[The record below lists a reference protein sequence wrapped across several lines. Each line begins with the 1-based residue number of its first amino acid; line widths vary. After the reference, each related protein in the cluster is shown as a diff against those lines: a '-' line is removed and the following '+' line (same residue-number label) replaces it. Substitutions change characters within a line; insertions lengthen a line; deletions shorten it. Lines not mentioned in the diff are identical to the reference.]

1 MIPNAVAKNLTVD
14 IETAIA
20 DVCARVPG
28 MRDIVK
34 AFAALA
40 RERQSLRIDTSDWP
54 GIKVFDAAA
63 FGAGEPLL
71 AGREMSGLHGCL
83 VDAAQKL
90 LPVIERLFPHIGAYV
105 KGLCSALATQPKLS
119 AQILEAALAADLRAL
134 QSTADQIGIPVGIL
148 SFLVVEVV
156 KPCLRQAAEH
166 VGHLA
171 DDDLWCKGYCPVCG
185 AGPDFGLLKEKR
197 DPSEFL
203 ISKAG
208 RLWLHCSLCGH
219 VWRFV
224 RLVCPY
230 CGQKDHE
237 QLEVL
242 TVEGREHERIHGC
255 HSCHRYVLVIDLV
268 ERQEKFHPELAPL
281 GLIPLD
287 VLAQGKG
294 YAPLARTPWN
304 GLA

>member
-1 MIPNAVAKNLTVD
+1 MIPNAVAENLTVD
-14 IETAIA
+14 IETAVA
-20 DVCARVPG
+20 EVCARVPG
-28 MRDIVK
+28 MQDIVK
-34 AFAALA
+34 AFAELA
-40 RERQSLRIDTSDWP
+40 RERQGLKIATGDWP
-54 GIKVFDAAA
+54 GIKVFDEAA

-71 AGREMSGLHGCL
+71 AGREMSGLHGCF

-90 LPVIERLFPHIGAYV
+90 LPVIARLFPHIGAYV
-105 KGLCSALATQPKLS
+105 IALRSALATQPKLG
-119 AQILEAALAADLRAL
+119 AQILEAALAEDLRAL
-134 QSTADQIGIPVGIL
+134 QSTADQVSIPVGTL
-148 SFLVVEVV
+148 SFIVLEVV
-156 KPCLRQAAEH
+156 KPCLRQVAEH

-224 RLVCPY
+224 RLVCPS

-242 TVEGREHERIHGC
+242 TAEGRVHERIHGC
-255 HSCHRYVLVIDLV
+255 RSCHHYVLAIDQV
-268 ERQEKFHPELAPL
+268 DRRDKFHPELAPL